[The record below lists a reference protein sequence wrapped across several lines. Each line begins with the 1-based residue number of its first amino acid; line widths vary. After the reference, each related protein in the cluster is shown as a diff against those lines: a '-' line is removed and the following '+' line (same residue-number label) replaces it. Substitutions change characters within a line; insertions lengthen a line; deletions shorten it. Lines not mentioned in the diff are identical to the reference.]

1 MRTQTGQLRRRLVH
15 ARAALSQVR
24 RVQAARQGDVVHSA
38 RQDLVEALDAYVSRL
53 TADGLPVPYR
63 LRDEF
68 RMHSAL
74 LETRRR

>member
-1 MRTQTGQLRRRLVH
+1 MPGLLYLRSAVYRPRSRAMSSTRH
-15 ARAALSQVR
+15 AKT
-24 RVQAARQGDVVHSA
+24 
-38 RQDLVEALDAYVSRL
+38 LVEALDAYVSRL
-53 TADGLPVPYR
+53 TANGLPVPYR